1 MANGERSCVM
11 HMVAKPIKVCMCI
24 TLGDAD
30 TSLSLVGLSKC
41 VLGVRILA
49 HPCPRRD
56 SYAALAVIVCA
67 LAFNAFASVSLSFL
81 SFKICPRIAWWC
93 NDG

>member
-1 MANGERSCVM
+1 M

-49 HPCPRRD
+49 KRRE
-56 SYAALAVIVCA
+56 IGKGGT
-67 LAFNAFASVSLSFL
+67 SV
-81 SFKICPRIAWWC
+81 
-93 NDG
+93 